1 MYSAVQLLDCEA
13 YLRLVRRQK
22 GPHITSGRIEILE
35 VIVLQ
40 DFIDAVGQII
50 TLPDDI
56 NSKLEFTLLAV
67 EGVGYAACALRGG
80 L

>member
-13 YLRLVRRQK
+13 YLRLACRQN

-40 DFIDAVGQII
+40 HFIDAVGQII
-50 TLPDDI
+50 TLPNDI
-56 NSKLEFTLLAV
+56 ISKSEFTRLAV